1 MANWKL
7 RKNIYIV
14 SNNSRLEF
22 PSLDLRAL
30 INTMCSE
37 GYEDYYRHE
46 LDIVDDD
53 RHFLIFMKF
62 ANGTELFLF
71 EVVIPR
77 ENAMGYIRY
86 NYNQNYHIDCILL
99 KWLCDLLG
107 DKRYIYPKKKEEEED
122 YGL

>member
-22 PSLDLRAL
+22 PSIDLKAL
-30 INTMCSE
+30 IDKMTSDE
-37 GYEDYYRHE
+37 YADFYRHE
-46 LDIVDDD
+46 LDMVDEDS
-53 RHFLIFMKF
+53 HFLMFMKF

-77 ENAMGYIRY
+77 ENAIGYIRY
-86 NYNQNYHIDCILL
+86 NYKQNYHRDCIIL

-107 DKRYIYPKKKEEEED
+107 EKRYIYPKKEED
-122 YGL
+122 YYGL